1 MEREKDNNDDMI
13 LREGRTMTRRWFL
26 FIPVLAMALLIRPQ
40 LVFSCGG
47 VTATIADDPKPFG
60 VRAESGPGGVTLHF
74 DRAGNVYVAG
84 SEVKISSAL
93 AEAIAKRYLEKK
105 FKRFEHLEF
114 EAFSY
119 DHGDL
124 VYMYHA
130 HVPDLA
136 YGVHVG
142 PMKFATDHAHVHVS
156 AVTGDVYGPGCGF
169 GSGIVDIKFHPEE
182 YPVELK
188 DKRLP
193 YLQFHTDFI
202 ARDGK
207 PPKIDGRIE
216 KGEWKGAG
224 YQAIHVGTLK
234 DKVTEYG

>member
-1 MEREKDNNDDMI
+1 M
-13 LREGRTMTRRWFL
+13 LSGCQQAYSVLLLAFL
-26 FIPVLAMALLIRPQ
+26 FALADPPS
-40 LVFSCGG
+40 VFACGG
-47 VTATIADDPKPFG
+47 VTATIADNPEPLGIRTEK
-60 VRAESGPGGVTLHF
+60 GPGGVALHF
-74 DRAGNVYVAG
+74 DRSGNVYVAS
-84 SEVKISSAL
+84 SEVKISTAL

-105 FKRFEHLEF
+105 FNGHGHLEF

-156 AVTGDVYGPGCGF
+156 AVTGDIYGPGCGF
-169 GSGIVDIKFHPEE
+169 GSGIVEMKFDPKE
-182 YPVELK
+182 YPAELK

-193 YLQFHTDFI
+193 YLQFNTDFI

-207 PPKIDGRIE
+207 PPKIDSKIE
-216 KGEWKGAG
+216 KEEWRGAG
-224 YQAIHVGTLK
+224 YQVIHAGTTK

>member
-1 MEREKDNNDDMI
+1 
-13 LREGRTMTRRWFL
+13 
-26 FIPVLAMALLIRPQ
+26 
-40 LVFSCGG
+40 VFACGG
-47 VTATIADDPKPFG
+47 VTATIADDPRSFG
-60 VRAESGPGGVTLHF
+60 VRTESGPGGTTLHF
-74 DRAGNVYVAG
+74 DKPGNVYVAAKDIK
-84 SEVKISSAL
+84 VSSAL
-93 AEAIAKRYLEKK
+93 AETITKRYLGRK
-105 FKRFEHLEF
+105 FGRYEHLEF

-119 DHGDL
+119 DHADL

-169 GSGIVDIKFHPEE
+169 GSGIVDMKFDPNE
-182 YPVELK
+182 YPTELN

-193 YLQFHTDFI
+193 YLQFNTDFV
-202 ARDGK
+202 AREGK
-207 PPKIDGRIE
+207 PPKIDGKIE
-216 KGEWKGAG
+216 KDEWQGAG
-224 YQAIHVGTLK
+224 YQVIHVGTAK

>member
-1 MEREKDNNDDMI
+1 M
-13 LREGRTMTRRWFL
+13 F
-26 FIPVLAMALLIRPQ
+26 FPVLALALLSRPQ
-40 LVFSCGG
+40 PLFACGG
-47 VTATIADDPKPFG
+47 VTATIADDPKSFG
-60 VRAESGPGGVTLHF
+60 VRTESGPGGVTLYF
-74 DRAGNVYVAG
+74 DQAGNVYVEARDI
-84 SEVKISSAL
+84 KISSAL

-169 GSGIVDIKFHPEE
+169 GSGIVDMKFDPKE
-182 YPVELK
+182 YVAESK

-193 YLQFHTDFI
+193 YLQFNTDFI

-207 PPKIDGRIE
+207 PSKMDGKIE
-216 KGEWKGAG
+216 KEEWRGAG
-224 YQAIHVGTLK
+224 YQLIHVGTLK
-234 DKVTEYG
+234 EKVTEYG

>member
-1 MEREKDNNDDMI
+1 MPK
-13 LREGRTMTRRWFL
+13 RWLYLIGLLFFL
-26 FIPVLAMALLIRPQ
+26 NPSDS
-40 LVFSCGG
+40 VFSCGG

-60 VRAESGPGGVTLHF
+60 VRTESGPGGVTLHF
-74 DRAGNVYVAG
+74 DQAGNVHVAASG
-84 SEVKISSAL
+84 VKISSAL
-93 AEAIAKRYLEKK
+93 AEAIAKRYLKEKYK
-105 FKRFEHLEF
+105 SYEHLEF

-169 GSGIVDIKFHPEE
+169 GSGIVDMKFDPKE
-182 YPVELK
+182 YPADLK

-193 YLQFHTDFI
+193 YLQFNTHFI
-202 ARDGK
+202 AREGK

-216 KGEWKGAG
+216 KGEWQGAG
-224 YQAIHVGTLK
+224 YEVIHVGTAK
-234 DKVTEYG
+234 DKVTEYD

>member
-1 MEREKDNNDDMI
+1 MAK
-13 LREGRTMTRRWFL
+13 RWFYLIGLL
-26 FIPVLAMALLIRPQ
+26 FFLNPSDSAFA
-40 LVFSCGG
+40 CGG
-47 VTATIADDPKPFG
+47 VTATIADEPQSLG
-60 VRAESGPGGVTLHF
+60 VRTEQGPGGVTLHF
-74 DRAGNVYVAG
+74 DKRGDVYV
-84 SEVKISSAL
+84 ETKDIKISSAL
-93 AEAIAKRYLEKK
+93 ADAIAKRYLKEKHK
-105 FKRFEHLEF
+105 AFEHLEF

-130 HVPDLA
+130 HVADLA

-169 GSGIVDIKFHPEE
+169 GSGIVDMKFDPKE
-182 YPVELK
+182 YPADLT

-193 YLQFHTDFI
+193 YLQFNTDFI
-202 ARDGK
+202 ARDGR
-207 PPKIDGRIE
+207 PPKIDGKIE
-216 KGEWKGAG
+216 KEEWRGAG
-224 YQAIHVGTLK
+224 YQVIHVGTTK

>member
-1 MEREKDNNDDMI
+1 M
-13 LREGRTMTRRWFL
+13 LSGCQQAYSVLLLAFL
-26 FIPVLAMALLIRPQ
+26 FALADPPS
-40 LVFSCGG
+40 VFACGG
-47 VTATIADDPKPFG
+47 VTATIADNPEPLGIRTEK
-60 VRAESGPGGVTLHF
+60 GPGGVALHF
-74 DRAGNVYVAG
+74 DRSGNVYVAS
-84 SEVKISSAL
+84 SEVKISTAL
-93 AEAIAKRYLEKK
+93 AEALAKRSLERK
-105 FKRFEHLEF
+105 FSSHGHLDF

-169 GSGIVDIKFHPEE
+169 GSGIVDMKFDPKD
-182 YPVELK
+182 YPADLK

-193 YLQFHTDFI
+193 YLQFNTDFI
-202 ARDGK
+202 AREGR
-207 PPKIDGRIE
+207 PPKIDGKIE
-216 KGEWKGAG
+216 KQEWEGAG
-224 YQAIHVGTLK
+224 HQVIHLGTAK